1 MEIGKGIYYILANNT
16 ELSDLVGNKIFPQ
29 VAPITTSF
37 PFIIYDIYNDDPTLD
52 KDGPSTLDKYDI
64 RITAY
69 SKTYSNVTEVGN
81 GIREALDRKI
91 PAGGEII
98 AAQHFQSS
106 NLVRTNDEFDPD
118 AGQRGIYRQELVF
131 NVREIRS

>member
-16 ELSDLVGNKIFPQ
+16 EVSDLVGNRIFPQ
-29 VAPITTSF
+29 VAPISTIF

-64 RITAY
+64 RITGYAE
-69 SKTYSNVTEVGN
+69 TYTKVTRVGTA
-81 GIREALDRKI
+81 IRRALDRTI
-91 PAGGEII
+91 QAGGEVIVD
-98 AAQHFQSS
+98 QHFQSS

-118 AGQRGIYRQELVF
+118 AGQRGVNRQELVF
-131 NVREIRS
+131 NAREIRS

>member
-1 MEIGKGIYYILANNT
+1 MEIGKGIYYILSNNT
-16 ELSDLVGNKIFPQ
+16 EVSNLVGNRIFPQ
-29 VAPITTSF
+29 VAPISTVF

-64 RITAY
+64 RITGYAE
-69 SKTYSNVTEVGN
+69 TYTKVTRVGSA
-81 GIREALDRKI
+81 IRTALDRTI
-91 PAGGEII
+91 QDGGEVIVD
-98 AAQHFQSS
+98 QHFQSS

-118 AGQRGIYRQELVF
+118 AGQRGVYRQELVF

>member
-16 ELSDLVGNKIFPQ
+16 EVSNLVGTRIFPQ
-29 VAPITTSF
+29 VAPISTIF

-52 KDGPSTLDKYDI
+52 KDGPSSLDKYDI
-64 RITAY
+64 RITGYAE
-69 SKTYSNVTEVGN
+69 TYTKVTRIGSA
-81 GIREALDRKI
+81 IRTALDRTI
-91 PAGGEII
+91 QAGG
-98 AAQHFQSS
+98 AFYADQHFQSS

-118 AGQRGIYRQELVF
+118 AGKRGVYRQELVF